1 MGERRGGIKES
12 QPEKTK
18 FLLVWDSGDLAE
30 EVLMKSWCPRTLWCE
45 NNNEGASST
54 FQRRG
59 KEGGTWV
66 GLKGRPSLVWLFL
79 SLLVP
84 WPPLKPGDES
94 LVLVA
99 SGPPRG
105 KSCLDPHLGLT
116 RVPYCAFQHHG
127 EIAPPG
133 MNTVQDFLD
142 QVYRASSLEG
152 VDSRLVSLWLIS
164 MSEVMWILW
173 NTRLY
178 RRLWYRLMIL
188 SILHFIENGIL

>member
-1 MGERRGGIKES
+1 MKITMKGHHLHSSAGERRVVPGLVLREDLPSFGCFCPS
-12 QPEKTK
+12 W
-18 FLLVWDSGDLAE
+18 FLG
-30 EVLMKSWCPRTLWCE
+30 
-45 NNNEGASST
+45 
-54 FQRRG
+54 
-59 KEGGTWV
+59 
-66 GLKGRPSLVWLFL
+66 
-79 SLLVP
+79 
-84 WPPLKPGDES
+84 PPLKPGDES

-99 SGPPRG
+99 SGPLRG

-152 VDSRLVSLWLIS
+152 VDARLVSLWLIS
-164 MSEVMWILW
+164 MSKVMWILW

-178 RRLWYRLMIL
+178 RRL
-188 SILHFIENGIL
+188 